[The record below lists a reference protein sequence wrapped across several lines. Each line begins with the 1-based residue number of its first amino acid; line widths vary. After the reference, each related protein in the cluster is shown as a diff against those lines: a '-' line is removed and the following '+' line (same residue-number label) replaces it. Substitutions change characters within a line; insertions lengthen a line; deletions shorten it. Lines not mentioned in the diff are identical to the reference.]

1 MAGLQPFSPAS
12 THPRLSVPSSVSRP
26 HRLGCHYSVNS
37 SISRCSFSNY
47 ARMQEGKAAFFNCPL
62 LIEFSK
68 KREVVTY
75 ATTEEIQAEK
85 SLVEGNAKEKM
96 EKAIESVKAS
106 FNTVRTGRSN
116 PAMLDRIEV
125 EYFGT
130 PMSLNSIAQ
139 ISTPDGSSLLV
150 QPYDKSSLKEIEK
163 AIVKSNLGLTPTNDG
178 QVIRL
183 TLPPLTTERRKEL
196 LKVVGKLTEE
206 GKLFVSS
213 SILHTCFSQQVAIR
227 NVRRDALK
235 AYSKLEKEKKLSKD
249 NVRDMSDDIQ
259 KLTDLYVKKVDAL
272 QREKEKEL
280 MTV

>member
-206 GKLFVSS
+206 GK
-213 SILHTCFSQQVAIR
+213 VAIR

>member
-26 HRLGCHYSVNS
+26 HRLGLNILRCHYIVNS

-47 ARMQEGKAAFFNCPL
+47 ARMQEGKAVFFYCPS
-62 LIEFSK
+62 LIEFSQ

-96 EKAIESVKAS
+96 EKAIDAVKAS

-130 PMSLNSIAQ
+130 PVSLNSMAQ

-178 QVIRL
+178 QVIRVN
-183 TLPPLTTERRKEL
+183 LPPLTSERRKEL

-206 GKLFVSS
+206 GK
-213 SILHTCFSQQVAIR
+213 VAIR

-235 AYSKLEKEKKLSKD
+235 AYSKLEKGKKLSKD
-249 NVRDMSDDIQ
+249 NVRDLSDDIQ
-259 KLTDLYVKKVDAL
+259 KLTDLYVKKVEAL
-272 QREKEKEL
+272 QREKEKDAL
-280 MTV
+280 DILRM